1 MKEGR
6 IKIALDNDITFIIK
20 VCQKYLLTSE
30 NHTSYLVF
38 LGDSDDMFYLYG
50 CYIFKKKIVKK
61 VLNNLE
67 NIKICLGIVFSVE
80 SIKKNCGIFKYQQP
94 SIKFFNKLI

>member
-6 IKIALDNDITFIIK
+6 INISLDNDITFIIK

-30 NHTSYLVF
+30 NHMSYSVF

-50 CYIFKKKIVKK
+50 CYIFI
-61 VLNNLE
+61 
-67 NIKICLGIVFSVE
+67 I
-80 SIKKNCGIFKYQQP
+80 
-94 SIKFFNKLI
+94 

>member
-30 NHTSYLVF
+30 NHMSYLVF

-50 CYIFKKKIVKK
+50 CYIFKEENSQKK
-61 VLNNLE
+61 
-67 NIKICLGIVFSVE
+67 F
-80 SIKKNCGIFKYQQP
+80 
-94 SIKFFNKLI
+94 